1 MVCGGPLLLM
11 VLSSP
16 SLGGKEDEVGEGEG
30 RGRLFCPS
38 LVCSCCWASSCGA
51 AFIHLLVAGVSQ
63 LKLDVKSNFM
73 QRKKVNISNRFEIRE
88 RFFFGVVIASPRC
101 CGGAACHHLSFL
113 MVLHL
118 LLLLGLCVISLLRVV
133 VSSSSSFCGAVFL
146 LAVMLPFSFFSD
158 LKLERIVTSMPKFR
172 HHI

>member
-1 MVCGGPLLLM
+1 MIVKKTLTFSSLRLNEVRFSSVAVVGGGPLLLM

-51 AFIHLLVAGVSQ
+51 DFIHLLVAGVSQ

-88 RFFFGVVIASPRC
+88 LFFGWSP
-101 CGGAACHHLSFL
+101 
-113 MVLHL
+113 LHL
-118 LLLLGLCVISLLRVV
+118 VV
-133 VSSSSSFCGAVFL
+133 VVVL
-146 LAVMLPFSFFSD
+146 L
-158 LKLERIVTSMPKFR
+158 VTSPS
-172 HHI
+172 

>member
-1 MVCGGPLLLM
+1 MR
-11 VLSSP
+11 
-16 SLGGKEDEVGEGEG
+16 GEG
-30 RGRLFCPS
+30 RGRLFCPF

-88 RFFFGVVIASPRC
+88 RFFWVVIASPRC
-101 CGGAACHHLSFL
+101 CGGTACHLSFL
-113 MVLHL
+113 MVLHP
-118 LLLLGLCVISLLRVV
+118 LLLLGVCVISFLRVV

-158 LKLERIVTSMPKFR
+158 LKLDRIVTSMPKFT
-172 HHI
+172 HHM